1 MNEAQGAWNYLYLI
15 VWQRKI
21 LRVLSTLQDNDQHNQ
36 GIKLTR
42 DRARSIEECSRGG
55 GLSLD
60 SGGLGAFSEPVL

>member
-1 MNEAQGAWNYLYLI
+1 MNEAQKESNYLYLI

-21 LRVLSTLQDNDQHNQ
+21 LRVLSTLQDNDQQNP

-42 DRARSIEECSRGG
+42 DRARSKEGCSRGG

-60 SGGLGAFSEPVL
+60 SGGLGAFSEAVL